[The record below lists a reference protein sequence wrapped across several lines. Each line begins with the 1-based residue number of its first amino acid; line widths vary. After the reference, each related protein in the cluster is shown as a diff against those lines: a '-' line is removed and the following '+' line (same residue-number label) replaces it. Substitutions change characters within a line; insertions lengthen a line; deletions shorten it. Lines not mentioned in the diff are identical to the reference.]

1 MMDKADKGDLEAFWG
16 MYPDLKQHVDLFLID
31 YYKIFPESKPV
42 EEGEPAKKEEVDFE
56 PQVKKKNFF
65 AALNE
70 DDDVIMAINKLKT
83 QKKKVEVNIRKDAPE
98 VKEDPKAKLQAEKDK
113 LKNFKLPDE
122 KKDKEINYDAIFQ
135 YAMDVVKASD
145 QVGPDPK
152 FSGGMSKKKL
162 ACEAPPRIMESS
174 NDAPF
179 LGLNKAKSEKPQLSS
194 KRIDEEKTAEKPL
207 KPPEPKVIEEEKAE
221 IKNEIASPSMNKKSP
236 DEEKPR
242 RGLMMMGKGLKG

>member
-1 MMDKADKGDLEAFWG
+1 M
-16 MYPDLKQHVDLFLID
+16 
-31 YYKIFPESKPV
+31 
-42 EEGEPAKKEEVDFE
+42 
-56 PQVKKKNFF
+56 KN
-65 AALNE
+65 
-70 DDDVIMAINKLKT
+70 
-83 QKKKVEVNIRKDAPE
+83 
-98 VKEDPKAKLQAEKDK
+98 
-113 LKNFKLPDE
+113 
-122 KKDKEINYDAIFQ
+122 KDKEINYDAIFQ

-242 RGLMMMGKGLKG
+242 RGLMMMGKGLKGKPGNNPNKSPAQNEVNRDNKKLKPIGNNRKPFDVKKPGKGKSIGMSGIDSEDENDYPFDDGLKCVVQ